1 MTLHMTFQ
9 EICTRQE
16 IGFVCDNESMA
27 PLTRRESFND
37 LVIKLASKCEMNI
50 VFLTGARNKVLH
62 FTLDVVPEDPVH
74 GTAVTV
80 TKSKGR
86 RGSEYPKGYEAVA
99 AACQQVV
106 ANGYHGLH
114 AIAKLDKSNMP
125 DNASRKMYTFAQFVN
140 FLVHGIEA
148 YFMFAKANEQFVLN
162 AMNLWETMEDLM
174 MDGCYIVM
182 AWQYEEDPRKVS
194 DDVPR
199 TPLSSFINNIKEP
212 EPLPV
217 AEPVQPVVVKE
228 TKKQVTTTTIRSSST
243 TTKGGKRGRRS
254 IAARIQEASEASTDE
269 EDTEISFKIKP
280 DINKT
285 PEIQY
290 HPDIT
295 INSAESVLEKTSP
308 RREQKQSPKRPVS
321 ERLNISPKKSK
332 SMEVEEPA
340 ATISKEDTML
350 EDFTFGFDKPE
361 VKSTARKST
370 ARKSTARKSMVPDWP
385 EEQKEDILYFFDNL
399 NPSQTEQSR
408 IALTCKY
415 VSMKYSREFSS
426 KTLYQWVQK
435 KGRSVS
441 TEVTNYELPE
451 SKHQETTLTFFR
463 SLDPNLSE
471 ASRISF
477 TCKFMQTQYGVS
489 VTSKNLYDW
498 LNDKG
503 KKSTRR
509 R

>member
-16 IGFVCDNESMA
+16 VGFVCDNESMA
-27 PLTRRESFND
+27 PLTKRESFND

-50 VFLTGARNKVLH
+50 VFLAGARNKVSH

-162 AMNLWETMEDLM
+162 AMNLWETLEDLM
-174 MDGCYIVM
+174 MEGCYIVM
-182 AWQYEEDPRKVS
+182 AWQYEEDPRKEN
-194 DDVPR
+194 VPM
-199 TPLSSFINNIKEP
+199 TLLSSLINKIKEP

-228 TKKQVTTTTIRSSST
+228 IKKQFTTTTVKSTST
-243 TTKGGKRGRRS
+243 TTKRGKRGRRS
-254 IAARIQEASEASTDE
+254 IASRVQEASEASTDE

-280 DINKT
+280 DIRKT

-295 INSAESVLEKTSP
+295 VNSAGSVLEKTSP
-308 RREQKQSPKRPVS
+308 RPVQNPSPKRPVS
-321 ERLNISPKKSK
+321 ERQNVSPKKSK

-340 ATISKEDTML
+340 APTSKEDTML
-350 EDFTFGFDKPE
+350 EDFTFGFDKPQ
-361 VKSTARKST
+361 VKTT
-370 ARKSTARKSMVPDWP
+370 GRKSTARKSMVPDWP

-463 SLDPNLSE
+463 SLDPSLSE
-471 ASRISF
+471 ASRIAF

>member
-9 EICTRQE
+9 EMCTRQE
-16 IGFVCDNESMA
+16 VGFVCDNESMA
-27 PLTRRESFND
+27 PLTKRESFND
-37 LVIKLASKCEMNI
+37 LVIKLASKCEMNL

-62 FTLDVVPEDPVH
+62 FTIDVVPEDPVH

-106 ANGYHGLH
+106 ANSYHGLH

-125 DNASRKMYTFAQFVN
+125 DNASRNMYTFAQFVN

-162 AMNLWETMEDLM
+162 AMNLWETLEDLM

-182 AWQYEEDPRKVS
+182 AWQYEEDPRK
-194 DDVPR
+194 DCVPR
-199 TPLSSFINNIKEP
+199 TPLSSLINNIKEP

-217 AEPVQPVVVKE
+217 VEPVQPVVLKE
-228 TKKQVTTTTIRSSST
+228 TKRQVTTTTTTSQSTST

-254 IAARIQEASEASTDE
+254 IAARVQEASEASTDE
-269 EDTEISFKIKP
+269 EDTEISFKVKP
-280 DINKT
+280 EMKKT

-290 HPDIT
+290 HPDILV
-295 INSAESVLEKTSP
+295 NSAESVVQKTSP
-308 RREQKQSPKRPVS
+308 RAVQNPSPKRSFS
-321 ERLNISPKKSK
+321 ERQNVSPKKSK
-332 SMEVEEPA
+332 SMEIEEPA
-340 ATISKEDTML
+340 APISKEDTMP
-350 EDFTFGFDKPE
+350 EDFTFGFDKPQ
-361 VKSTARKST
+361 VKTSG
-370 ARKSTARKSMVPDWP
+370 RKSTARKSMVPDWP

-463 SLDPNLSE
+463 SLDSSLSE
-471 ASRISF
+471 ASRIAF
-477 TCKFMQTQYGVS
+477 TCKFMQTQYSVS

>member
-9 EICTRQE
+9 EICTQQE
-16 IGFVCDNESMA
+16 VGFVCDNESMA
-27 PLTRRESFND
+27 PLTKRESFND

-50 VFLTGARNKVLH
+50 VFLTGARNKVSH

-162 AMNLWETMEDLM
+162 AMNLWETLEDLM

-182 AWQYEEDPRKVS
+182 AWQYEEDPRK
-194 DDVPR
+194 DNVPR
-199 TPLSSFINNIKEP
+199 TPLLSLISNIKEP

-217 AEPVQPVVVKE
+217 VEPVQPVVVKE
-228 TKKQVTTTTIRSSST
+228 TRRQVTTTTSKSTST

-254 IAARIQEASEASTDE
+254 IASRVQESSEASTDE

-280 DINKT
+280 DIRKT
-285 PEIQY
+285 PEVQY
-290 HPDIT
+290 HPDIS
-295 INSAESVLEKTSP
+295 INSAGSVLEKTSP
-308 RREQKQSPKRPVS
+308 RPVQNPSPKRPVS
-321 ERLNISPKKSK
+321 ERQNISPKKSK
-332 SMEVEEPA
+332 SMEAEEPA
-340 ATISKEDTML
+340 APMSKEDTML
-350 EDFTFGFDKPE
+350 EDFSFGFDKPP
-361 VKSTARKST
+361 VKTSG
-370 ARKSTARKSMVPDWP
+370 RKSTARKSMVPDWP
-385 EEQKEDILYFFDNL
+385 EEQREDILYFFDNL

-471 ASRISF
+471 ASRIAF